1 MNLREALLH
10 PRVLEP
16 GVPAREVA
24 ALLNKPNVES
34 ALVVDGER
42 LLGCVTTVAIVA
54 AVAEGRDLR
63 SLTAGDLCD
72 PNVTTVGPETT
83 LEEALHLMA
92 EQGLERIAVTESGRL
107 LGVLPREP
115 LVRRLAEDEPPEE
128 ENEG

>member
-63 SLTAGDLCD
+63 SQTAGDLCD

-128 ENEG
+128 EDEG